1 MNYKGF
7 ISWRTYHVNLAAW
20 GRGVSVEVL
29 DWFTLAGLGVAQFES
44 CASQK
49 CCATTWIGLTHPRV
63 PHTMSSF
70 GG

>member
-29 DWFTLAGLGVAQFES
+29 DWFTLAGLGVA
-44 CASQK
+44 
-49 CCATTWIGLTHPRV
+49 
-63 PHTMSSF
+63 
-70 GG
+70 